1 MFNQLKIQTRLIIL
15 LAIAVAACVAL
26 QIVSAVNLRNNLIQ
40 QKQNLVQSQVET
52 AMTIVENLELGVR
65 NGALELEEAQ
75 SNAKLVLSAIR
86 FLDDEYLF
94 VFALDGEVIMHPVN
108 KDLIGTD
115 GFALKDKNGTAMIK
129 ELVDAAADGGGFVRY
144 YWPKPGGDEAIGKE
158 SYAQMSGD
166 WQWVIGTGIYTD
178 DVDAAVNRAI
188 ATSIGILIAMLVLL
202 VAAGVF
208 ISRSIVLPLNLLA
221 STADEVVQN
230 LDLRP
235 RVKLPGKSELSVVAI
250 AVNTLLDEMN
260 QIMQQLNVSANAL
273 SSSSE
278 ELSVVASQ
286 TSGGVSKQHEQIEL
300 VATAMTEMTATVAEV
315 ANSATNASES
325 ADKADR
331 SARDSK
337 HTVNQAEQSVSQL
350 SESVSNIGQAVNRV
364 AQDSENIGAIINI
377 IQSIAEQTNLLAL
390 NAAIEAARAGEQGR
404 GFAVVADEV
413 RSLAAKTRSSTDEI
427 QSLIEKLQAGTS
439 EVEKVAL
446 VGVEQAQD
454 GYERMQQVQVALA
467 SINSAIDM
475 INSMNA
481 EIATASEEQSHVA
494 QDIAQNVTA
503 VRDISEE
510 SKVAAHQAQAT
521 STELADQAVALA
533 ELACRFRVS

>member
-1 MFNQLKIQTRLIIL
+1 M
-15 LAIAVAACVAL
+15 
-26 QIVSAVNLRNNLIQ
+26 
-40 QKQNLVQSQVET
+40 
-52 AMTIVENLELGVR
+52 
-65 NGALELEEAQ
+65 
-75 SNAKLVLSAIR
+75 
-86 FLDDEYLF
+86 
-94 VFALDGEVIMHPVN
+94 
-108 KDLIGTD
+108 
-115 GFALKDKNGTAMIK
+115 
-129 ELVDAAADGGGFVRY
+129 
-144 YWPKPGGDEAIGKE
+144 
-158 SYAQMSGD
+158 
-166 WQWVIGTGIYTD
+166 
-178 DVDAAVNRAI
+178 
-188 ATSIGILIAMLVLL
+188 
-202 VAAGVF
+202 
-208 ISRSIVLPLNLLA
+208 
-221 STADEVVQN
+221 
-230 LDLRP
+230 
-235 RVKLPGKSELSVVAI
+235 
-250 AVNTLLDEMN
+250 
-260 QIMQQLNVSANAL
+260 
-273 SSSSE
+273 
-278 ELSVVASQ
+278 
-286 TSGGVSKQHEQIEL
+286 
-300 VATAMTEMTATVAEV
+300 
-315 ANSATNASES
+315 
-325 ADKADR
+325 
-331 SARDSK
+331 
-337 HTVNQAEQSVSQL
+337 
-350 SESVSNIGQAVNRV
+350 
-364 AQDSENIGAIINI
+364 
-377 IQSIAEQTNLLAL
+377 LAL